1 MNKWRK
7 VNLPGGNSPD
17 WVALENVNDRRQIRF
32 LETVV
37 GKKKRYEA
45 ELKSGYSEYSIAMG
59 DRYPDH
65 KLSGEE
71 KAYRKGWLSAFREQ
85 ERMKGGAKK
94 R

>member
-1 MNKWRK
+1 MSKWQK

-17 WVALENVNDRRQIRF
+17 WIALENVNDRKQLRF
-32 LETVV
+32 LETAA

-45 ELKSGYSEYSIAMG
+45 ELRSGYSEYSIALG
-59 DRYPDH
+59 DKYREH
-65 KLSGEE
+65 ALTVEE

-85 ERMKGGAKK
+85 ERMKRTKK